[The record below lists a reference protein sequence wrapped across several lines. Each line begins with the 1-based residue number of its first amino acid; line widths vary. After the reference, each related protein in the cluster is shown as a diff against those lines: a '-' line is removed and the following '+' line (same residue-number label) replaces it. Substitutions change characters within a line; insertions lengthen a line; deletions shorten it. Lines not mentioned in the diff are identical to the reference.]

1 MSGRMDGRVLSDDS
15 SEEDEPIAAPPT
27 VLMSMG
33 DDEEEE
39 DEEMS
44 LLANSHLNLDGKST
58 KLRKNFEVVQSSPW
72 NAHAWQSIMNEVQK
86 LPSVDDARPYYE
98 LFLERFPT
106 SGYWWKAYAEH
117 ELRAGQYDKVRN
129 VFSAALLERK
139 LPYVDL
145 WAMYLSFLKS
155 SKVDP
160 ISSAHPIEE
169 QQAARKLMLE
179 AYELALECVGQSI
192 HSIGIW
198 QSYISFLREDKD
210 IQAFMT
216 VRKGYQRALVIPMI
230 GSDNLLRDYE
240 LFEKSIPNNDALLQ
254 NMMKALRP
262 KIDAAKTILKDRKA
276 LVDAINLDALPSKV
290 DVNPQIDEWQRWI
303 EFELSN
309 PERVDTA
316 KWKAKCRFALEAC
329 LACRR
334 FSCEVWYQYVLLEQ
348 PDAEAVSRVYARAVA
363 AMPDSCL
370 LHFAYA
376 DHFELHNQTERAKE
390 IYEHLLT
397 TYPSA
402 LVYITYQRFARR
414 AYGNKGLEEA
424 RHIFKRARKDTR
436 DGTCSYH
443 VFTAAALLEFHSSN
457 GNEGK
462 QIALNIFEL
471 GLKKFIHEPEYV
483 LSYVDFLRHTNDDNN
498 MRSLFEKVLSV
509 MPAEVAKPVWD
520 KFIAFEMTMAT
531 NGGDLASIVRL
542 EGRRAVA
549 LQNAL
554 AKEPHA
560 YLQAKGLM
568 SLVHRYQW
576 MSVLETSTDP
586 LFFRT
591 YADVHDAKLSTAPTT
606 TAAGSSTT
614 ALKPNVLKELD
625 KPYMGPP
632 LPECLQEFAS
642 MLPLGVTWNGPV
654 ADVDHIYRAMMTTEL
669 PTRAE
674 VEAMEAAAA
683 ADDDDGGA
691 GIMAKRPTH
700 DVFRS
705 RQKQRL
711 AKLN

>member
-1 MSGRMDGRVLSDDS
+1 
-15 SEEDEPIAAPPT
+15 
-27 VLMSMG
+27 
-33 DDEEEE
+33 
-39 DEEMS
+39 
-44 LLANSHLNLDGKST
+44 
-58 KLRKNFEVVQSSPW
+58 
-72 NAHAWQSIMNEVQK
+72 
-86 LPSVDDARPYYE
+86 
-98 LFLERFPT
+98 
-106 SGYWWKAYAEH
+106 
-117 ELRAGQYDKVRN
+117 
-129 VFSAALLERK
+129 
-139 LPYVDL
+139 
-145 WAMYLSFLKS
+145 MYLSFLKS
-155 SKVDP
+155 SKVDTNFG
-160 ISSAHPIEE
+160 SIEE

-192 HSIGIW
+192 YSLSIW
-198 QSYISFLREDKD
+198 QSYIGFLREDKD

-230 GSDNLLRDYE
+230 GSDSLLKDYE
-240 LFEKSIPNNDALLQ
+240 LFEKAIPNNDALMQ

-290 DVNPQIDEWQRWI
+290 DTNPQIDEWQRWI

-316 KWKAKCRFALEAC
+316 KWKAKCRFALESC
-329 LACRR
+329 LACRQ

-348 PDAEAVSRVYARAVA
+348 PDAEAVSRIYTRAVA
-363 AMPDSCL
+363 AMPESCL

-376 DHFELHNQTERAKE
+376 DHFELHNETERARE
-390 IYEHLLT
+390 IYEQLLAT
-397 TYPSA
+397 VPSA

-424 RHIFKRARKDTR
+424 RHIFKRARKDSR
-436 DGTCSYH
+436 DGACTYH

-471 GLKKFIHEPEYV
+471 GLKKYIHEPEFV

-509 MPAEVAKPVWD
+509 MPADVAKPVWD

-542 EGRRAVA
+542 EGRRAIA

-568 SLVHRYQW
+568 SLVHRYEW
-576 MSVLETSTDP
+576 MSALESSTDP
-586 LFFRT
+586 LFFQT
-591 YADVHDAKLSTAPTT
+591 YANVHAVESHSKAPMAASSSTA
-606 TAAGSSTT
+606 
-614 ALKPNVLKELD
+614 ALKPNVMKELD
-625 KPYMGPP
+625 KPYTGPP

-654 ADVDHIYRAMMTTEL
+654 ADVDHIYRAMMLTEL

-674 VEAMEAAAA
+674 VEQMEAAAA
-683 ADDDDGGA
+683 AMNDDDGGVNL
-691 GIMAKRPTH
+691 MAKRPTN

-711 AKLN
+711 AKLH